1 MEPIVRVPIVSQVE
15 ERIRELIDSKKY
27 TEGMKLPTENELCQS
42 MNVGRGTVRE
52 ALRLLQAKGLVEIKP
67 GRGAFVASKQAVDIN
82 PVVWLVQNE
91 KELRDAIEVRNALE
105 PVAARKMA
113 ETASEA
119 ALRRLKKIHADF
131 LAAVKAGDTVQIA
144 ELDELFHGWIVR
156 ESGNQLLNE
165 INVHLIQGMHTFRN
179 KTFTVPENVRNA
191 VEPHTRILN
200 AITGRDGNAAE
211 QEMRKHL
218 KMVNEDLSSSI
229 NAYMHNE

>member
-1 MEPIVRVPIVSQVE
+1 MEPIQKKSTVDLAVE
-15 ERIRELIDSKKY
+15 KLTEYICSGSIAVGDKMPAEMVLCKQLNISRTTIREAYRVL
-27 TEGMKLPTENELCQS
+27 QS
-42 MNVGRGTVRE
+42 QGY
-52 ALRLLQAKGLVEIKP
+52 LDIQP

-105 PVAARKMA
+105 PVAARKRA

-144 ELDELFHGWIVR
+144 ELDELFHGWSVR

-165 INVHLIQGMHTFRN
+165 IKVHLIQGMHTFRS

>member
-15 ERIRELIDSKKY
+15 ERIKELIDSKKY

-67 GRGAFVASKQAVDIN
+67 GRGAFVASKQAADTN

-144 ELDELFHGWIVR
+144 ELDELFHGLIVR

>member
-1 MEPIVRVPIVSQVE
+1 M
-15 ERIRELIDSKKY
+15 
-27 TEGMKLPTENELCQS
+27 
-42 MNVGRGTVRE
+42 
-52 ALRLLQAKGLVEIKP
+52 
-67 GRGAFVASKQAVDIN
+67 
-82 PVVWLVQNE
+82 VWLVQNE

-144 ELDELFHGWIVR
+144 ELDELFHGLIVR

>member
-1 MEPIVRVPIVSQVE
+1 M
-15 ERIRELIDSKKY
+15 
-27 TEGMKLPTENELCQS
+27 
-42 MNVGRGTVRE
+42 
-52 ALRLLQAKGLVEIKP
+52 
-67 GRGAFVASKQAVDIN
+67 
-82 PVVWLVQNE
+82 
-91 KELRDAIEVRNALE
+91 RNALE
-105 PVAARKMA
+105 PFAARKMA
-113 ETASEA
+113 ETASET
-119 ALRRLKKIHADF
+119 ALCQLKQIHSDF
-131 LAAVKAGDTVQIA
+131 LVAVKTGGTVQIA
-144 ELDELFHGWIVR
+144 KLDELFHGLIVR

-165 INVHLIQGMHTFRN
+165 INVHVLQGMHTFRS

>member
-131 LAAVKAGDTVQIA
+131 LAAVKAGDTIQIA

-165 INVHLIQGMHTFRN
+165 INVHLIQGMHTFRS